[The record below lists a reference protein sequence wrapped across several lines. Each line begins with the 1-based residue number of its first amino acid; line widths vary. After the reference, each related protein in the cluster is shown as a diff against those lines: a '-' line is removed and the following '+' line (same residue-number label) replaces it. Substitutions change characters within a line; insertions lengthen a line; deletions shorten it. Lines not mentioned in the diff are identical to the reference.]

1 MIKIACLLFLFVV
14 VYYIF
19 KEHSSA
25 FTSLFWKS
33 ASSFCFL
40 LAVFLRPLPLLWG
53 MR

>member
-25 FTSLFWKS
+25 FNPQLLPNV
-33 ASSFCFL
+33 ASSS
-40 LAVFLRPLPLLWG
+40 
-53 MR
+53 